1 MDDELLILRGA
12 VRKIREMEHPLIT
25 IDGPCAS
32 GKTTL
37 ASRLAEMLDA
47 AVIHTDDFVIP
58 HALKTEERL
67 AVPGG
72 NCDSG
77 RLYREVCAPWRA
89 GLPVLFSRY
98 DCRGDRMLPPE
109 KLPECRALIL
119 EGSYCN
125 VPVIRESADVRFFL
139 ATAPE
144 IREARL
150 VARESPESLAMFRK
164 RWIPLEDAYFA
175 AFGLPDAGYV
185 VLEEAGSLKPED
197 LAAMMD

>member
-1 MDDELLILRGA
+1 MADDLSVLRDMIQ
-12 VRKIREMEHPLIT
+12 KIREMDRPLIT

-32 GKTTL
+32 GKTTF
-37 ASRLAEMLDA
+37 ASILAEHLDA

-89 GLPVLFSRY
+89 GLPVLVSRY
-98 DCRGDRMLPPE
+98 DCHADRLLPPE
-109 KLPECRALIL
+109 ALPDCGVLVL

-125 VPVIRESADVRFFL
+125 LPPIREAADVRFFL
-139 ATAPE
+139 DTAPE
-144 IREARL
+144 IRESRL
-150 VARESPESLAMFRK
+150 RERESPESLRMFNE
-164 RWIPLEDAYFA
+164 RWIPLENAYFS
-175 AFGLPDAGYV
+175 AFGLPDAECV
-185 VLEEAGSLKPED
+185 VIREPLDESD
-197 LAAMMD
+197 F